1 VRITCEK
8 NAATGAATPQN
19 DLSPSKASRPA
30 KKTELGQRERFAL
43 STTATSIQ
51 TFKTGGERTAADQI
65 SRNALASGCLSSHSN
80 NMPHT
85 DKLQATYDRLSIH
98 FREVGYL
105 ASAQSL
111 LGYDE
116 RTKLPPAGADYRAEQ
131 MSYLAGVI
139 HQRET
144 APEVGEWLADLADSP
159 LAADPH
165 SDTGADIVNLRR
177 DYDRKTKLPQSLVE
191 ELAKLSVLGQQ
202 VWAEARKANDFP
214 RFQPILQRTIELK
227 RREAH
232 AIGFENDAYDALLDE
247 YEPGAKTAEVTVV
260 LNGLRDQLIP
270 LVAAIAASPHRPNV
284 EILKGHVPKAVQDKF
299 GRQLASAIG
308 YELSAGGLDV
318 TPHPFCSTLGP
329 RDVRLTTRY
338 DEDFC
343 PGALFSTLHEAG
355 HGIYEQGLRADR
367 YGLPTGQ
374 AVSLGIHESQSRM
387 WENFVGRSR
396 AFWAHFYPAAQKA
409 FGGPLADAPLE
420 NFYHAIN
427 DVRPSL
433 IRTESDEATYN
444 LHILIR
450 FELEQS
456 LLNDELHVA
465 DLPAAWHAK
474 YREYLGIQS
483 PTDSDGVLQDVHW
496 SSGAFGY
503 FPTYSLGNLYAAQLF
518 EKANAD
524 LGDLAA
530 MFRRGEFRP
539 LREWLRTNVHQQGRR
554 YPAAELARRVT
565 GQPLSHDALLRH
577 LRHKF
582 TPLYDL
588 AP

>member
-1 VRITCEK
+1 MT
-8 NAATGAATPQN
+8 N
-19 DLSPSKASRPA
+19 DK
-30 KKTELGQRERFAL
+30 
-43 STTATSIQ
+43 
-51 TFKTGGERTAADQI
+51 
-65 SRNALASGCLSSHSN
+65 H
-80 NMPHT
+80 
-85 DKLQATYDRLSIH
+85 QATYGRLCEH

-116 RTKLPPAGADYRAEQ
+116 RTKLPPAGAEYRAEQ
-131 MSYLAGVI
+131 MSYLAGLI

-144 APEVGEWLADLADSP
+144 APEVGEWLAELADSP

-191 ELAKLSVLGQQ
+191 ELARLAVIGQQ
-202 VWAEARKANDFP
+202 VWAEARKLNDFK
-214 RFQPILQRTIELK
+214 RFQPILERTIELK
-227 RREAH
+227 RQQAA
-232 AIGFENDAYDALLDE
+232 AIGYDDVLYDALLDE
-247 YEPGAKTAEVTVV
+247 YEPGAKTAEIAVV
-260 LNGLRDQLIP
+260 LNGLRDQLVP
-270 LVAAIAASPHRPNV
+270 LVAAIAASSRRPNDGV
-284 EILKGHVPKAVQDKF
+284 LKGHVPVAVQDAF
-299 GRQLASAIG
+299 GRQAAAAIG
-308 YELSAGGLDV
+308 YDLQAGGLEI
-318 TPHPFCSTLGP
+318 TSHPFCSTHGP

-338 DEDFC
+338 DENYF
-343 PGALFSTLHEAG
+343 PGSLFSTLHEAG
-355 HGIYEQGLRADR
+355 HGIYEQGLRADHF
-367 YGLPTGQ
+367 GLPTGQ

-396 AFWAHFYPAAQKA
+396 AFWEHFFPAAQKA
-409 FGGPLADAPLE
+409 FGGPLVDAPLDE
-420 NFYHAIN
+420 FYFAIN

-444 LHILIR
+444 LHILVR
-450 FELEQS
+450 FELEQA
-456 LLNDELHVA
+456 LLNDELRVA

-496 SSGAFGY
+496 SGGAFGY

-518 EKANAD
+518 EQATTE

-530 MFRRGEFRP
+530 MFRRGEFVP
-539 LREWLRTNVHQQGRR
+539 LRDWLRERVHREGRR
-554 YPAAELARRVT
+554 YPAAELARRIT

-577 LRHKF
+577 LSRKF
-582 TPLYDL
+582 SPLYDL
-588 AP
+588 AM